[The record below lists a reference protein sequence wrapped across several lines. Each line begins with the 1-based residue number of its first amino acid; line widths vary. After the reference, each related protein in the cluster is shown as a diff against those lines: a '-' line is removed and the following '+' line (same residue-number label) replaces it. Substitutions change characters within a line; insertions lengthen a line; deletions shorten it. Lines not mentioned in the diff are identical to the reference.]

1 MCYNSLENR
10 HDFKE
15 SRSWQIFHKME
26 RWREGEGKGMSDKLI
41 QNRGELLFWLF
52 LLHSFLTPIIQMV
65 LELLFQI
72 V

>member
-1 MCYNSLENR
+1 
-10 HDFKE
+10 
-15 SRSWQIFHKME
+15 ME